1 VDRRI
6 KKLRRQNDE
15 KMQINNRM
23 TELEQMALKAQMNPH
38 FIFNSLNSVQQY
50 VIDKDLLGANKFI
63 TEFSR
68 LIRLTLD
75 ISSKTKISVY
85 EEISYLA
92 TYLELEK
99 TKFEDKFSY
108 SVVVSPD
115 IDTSDWFI
123 PPMILQPYVENSI
136 RHGVRYRHD
145 KEGYIRVSFRMDE
158 QYLIC
163 EVEDNGV
170 GRKKAGQYKSAMPIE
185 YQSKGM
191 TLTAKRIEML
201 NKNNGAPVLIEI
213 EDLGQDNMAAGT
225 KVTLRFPLGDASRS
239 S

>member
-1 VDRRI
+1 
-6 KKLRRQNDE
+6 
-15 KMQINNRM
+15 
-23 TELEQMALKAQMNPH
+23 MALKAQMNPH

-75 ISSKTKISVY
+75 ISSKTRINIY

-108 SVVVSPD
+108 TVVAAPD
-115 IDTSDWFI
+115 IDPFDWFI

-136 RHGVRYRHD
+136 RHGVRYRND
-145 KEGYIRVSFRMDE
+145 KEGHIRVSFR
-158 QYLIC
+158 LI
-163 EVEDNGV
+163 N
-170 GRKKAGQYKSAMPIE
+170 S
-185 YQSKGM
+185 
-191 TLTAKRIEML
+191 T
-201 NKNNGAPVLIEI
+201 
-213 EDLGQDNMAAGT
+213 
-225 KVTLRFPLGDASRS
+225 
-239 S
+239 